1 MCGDP
6 VTIGLMAVSTAMS
19 AVGAIREGNAADAA
33 AKAQAQAA
41 EQQAQAQRNV
51 GQFQVAQER
60 REGRRALGQQIAQ
73 LGSQG
78 TALTGQPID
87 LLADSAKQNE
97 LALQAIRFQSEIAA
111 RNQENEADLVRFRGR
126 QARSAGIFKA
136 GTALLSGATKIAG
149 ELDFSNTTTGD
160 NNIRNV
166 TPPMPRGNPYRGVQP
181 GRGPSIRR

>member
-1 MCGDP
+1 MQAEEKAKNMC
-6 VTIGLMAVSTAMS
+6 VEVALMAASTAMN
-19 AVGAIREGNAADAA
+19 AIGAIREGNAADAT

-78 TALTGQPID
+78 TALMGQPID

-111 RNQENEADLVRFRGR
+111 RNQENEADLARFRGR

-149 ELDFSNTTTGD
+149 KFGGD
-160 NNIRNV
+160 DATDQANIISGF
-166 TPPMPRGNPYRGVQP
+166 PSPSGNAA
-181 GRGPSIRR
+181 

>member
-33 AKAQAQAA
+33 ARAQAQAA

-97 LALQAIRFQSEIAA
+97 LALQAIRFQSEVAA
-111 RNQENEADLVRFRGR
+111 RNQENEADLARFRGR

-149 ELDFSNTTTGD
+149 KLNEPSPKEEVPRTDYRISTATAMRNRELGF
-160 NNIRNV
+160 R
-166 TPPMPRGNPYRGVQP
+166 
-181 GRGPSIRR
+181 

>member
-1 MCGDP
+1 MCHP
-6 VTIGLMAVSTAMS
+6 VAVVAMTAASTAMS
-19 AVGAIREGNAADAA
+19 AIGAIREGNAADAA

-51 GQFQVAQER
+51 GQFEVAQER
-60 REGRRALGQQIAQ
+60 REQRRVFGQQVAQ

-111 RNQENEADLVRFRGR
+111 RNQENEADLARFRGR

-149 ELDFSNTTTGD
+149 RFGGDKDPTEPTTISG
-160 NNIRNV
+160 V
-166 TPPMPRGNPYRGVQP
+166 TNSAKGIV
-181 GRGPSIRR
+181 